1 MNWNVFITTIC
12 AMSIFFN
19 VKYFSDDSEHTSA
32 LIYNIIIF
40 LIIAIVSVINNTL
53 QGGV

>member
-1 MNWNVFITTIC
+1 MNWNAFIAGMC
-12 AMSIFFN
+12 SMSIFFN

-40 LIIAIVSVINNTL
+40 LIIAIASVINNAL